1 MKILLVCL
9 SALAQFCFAYAD
21 EEINIGV
28 VLPLSGHTSNYGTE
42 SLKGI
47 NLAVENINASGGIRK
62 NKLRLI
68 VRDNAGDPATT
79 SQVVSEMINEHQV
92 LAIIGPIT
100 STNSAAAAAVA
111 QQASTPLILPT
122 ATNPYVT
129 EIGEYICRICYTDPF
144 QSKALAEFSRKHLK
158 AERVAVIYEKGSAY
172 SENLSNFYIMRLE
185 DMGGKIVFTGSF
197 EHDSADLPDVID
209 RAMREKP
216 DLLFAP
222 VYYME
227 AAEIINRVA
236 DLDGAI
242 TLLGGDGWESHE
254 LFRLAAQKMKSIP
267 VFISSHFSLQY
278 PQQIGSP
285 FVSDFKK
292 TFGNMPNS
300 LSALSF
306 DAVGVLGNAISRSTT
321 MNNRGLQQALI
332 STSNYKGVTGTISI
346 NEKRNVVKDIYILKA
361 LGDEFI
367 LETDISIF

>member
-144 QSKALAEFSRKHLK
+144 QSKALAEFSWKHLK

-172 SENLSNFYIMRLE
+172 SENLSKFYIMRLE

-292 TFGNMPNS
+292 TFGNLPNS

>member
-144 QSKALAEFSRKHLK
+144 QSKALAEFSWKHLK

>member
-144 QSKALAEFSRKHLK
+144 QSKALAEFSWKHLK

-172 SENLSNFYIMRLE
+172 SENLSKFYIMRLE
-185 DMGGKIVFTGSF
+185 DMGGKIVFTGNF

-292 TFGNMPNS
+292 TFGNLPNS